1 MNPFIIILIIMV
13 VVLGL
18 DKYLHYRREHTWT
31 KLNDMYDV
39 NGNGSIHLNYNRAFN
54 SETWKEMMEAMHK
67 LPRNKDGNIEL
78 QD

>member
-1 MNPFIIILIIMV
+1 MGV
-13 VVLGL
+13 
-18 DKYLHYRREHTWT
+18 DKYLHYRRENTWT

-54 SETWKEMMEAMHK
+54 SETWKKTMEAMSK
-67 LPRNKDGNIEL
+67 LPRDKNGNIEL